1 MSETC
6 TVCGRG
12 FEVQFRYQM
21 EERDNAFSFFCSQAC
36 HGKSLR
42 GETTSGVVCNCCN
55 KRFVVELVSQVVRI
69 KGEAKYACSE
79 GCRTQLLAEAGGLRL
94 GSMMAPPPVAAT
106 PAPPVTVAPAILP
119 PRPAAPPIP
128 VAARPVPPPPPMA
141 ARSSAP
147 PAPSVPRPSAP
158 PRSVPPVAA
167 RPASVPAAA
176 PAAPPV
182 ASASTPEPSTLA
194 PTPPPMPV
202 ADSQARVTAMRTM
215 AGPRRMAIFN
225 HKGGTGKTTTS
236 VSIAAGLALK
246 GYRVLLVDTDSQGNV
261 AVSLGVKS
269 EKTLYHCLV
278 MGLKPQDVAVK
289 VRENFDV
296 LPSNETLAAA
306 ELYLAG
312 RQNRDR
318 ILRDRL
324 VQASSHYDV
333 ILLDCSPSLSLL
345 NQNALVFADG
355 ILVPVACDFLSL
367 VGVRQVIKTVKNVNA
382 LLHHPVQIHGV
393 LPTFYDAR
401 ARICRDAW
409 GTLKEHFGERCFQP
423 IRSTTRIKEAPAQ
436 GKTIFE
442 YAPDSHAAFDYQRV
456 VERLVT
462 GRCADVD
469 IDAAGKADESDDE
482 AMTG

>member
-1 MSETC
+1 MAGMSETC

-21 EERDNAFSFFCSQAC
+21 EERDNAFSFFCSQDC

-42 GETTSGVVCNCCN
+42 GETTSGVVCSCCN
-55 KRFVVELVSQVVRI
+55 KRFVVDLVSQVVRI
-69 KGEAKYACSE
+69 KGEARYACTDS
-79 GCRTQLLAEAGGLRL
+79 CRSQLLAEASGLRL
-94 GSMMAPPPVAAT
+94 GNASLPVPVPVPVPVAV
-106 PAPPVTVAPAILP
+106 PAPAP
-119 PRPAAPPIP
+119 
-128 VAARPVPPPPPMA
+128 
-141 ARSSAP
+141 
-147 PAPSVPRPSAP
+147 
-158 PRSVPPVAA
+158 AA
-167 RPASVPAAA
+167 RPAPPESTSRVAALR
-176 PAAPPV
+176 
-182 ASASTPEPSTLA
+182 PSIN
-194 PTPPPMPV
+194 
-202 ADSQARVTAMRTM
+202 
-215 AGPRRMAIFN
+215 GPRRMAIFN

-236 VSIAAGLALK
+236 VSVAAGLALR
-246 GYRVLLVDTDSQGNV
+246 GYKVLLVDTDSQGNV
-261 AVSLGVKS
+261 GVSLGLKS
-269 EKTLYHCLV
+269 DKTLYHVLV
-278 MGLKPQDVAVK
+278 MGLRAQDVAVN
-289 VRENFDV
+289 VRENLDV

-318 ILRDRL
+318 VLRDRL
-324 VQASSHYDV
+324 VAASQHYDV

-367 VGVRQVIKTVKNVNA
+367 VGVRQVIKTVKNVNS

-409 GTLKEHFGERCFQP
+409 GTLKEHFGDRCFQP
-423 IRSTTRIKEAPAQ
+423 VRATTKIKEAPAQ

-442 YAPDSHAAFDYQRV
+442 YAPDSHAASDYQSV

-462 GRCADVD
+462 GRAPSVDVD
-469 IDAAGKADESDDE
+469 DARADAEE

>member
-1 MSETC
+1 MRETC

-55 KRFVVELVSQVVRI
+55 KRFVVELVSQVVRL
-69 KGEAKYACSE
+69 KGEARYACSE

-94 GSMMAPPPVAAT
+94 GSAMAPAPVA
-106 PAPPVTVAPAILP
+106 VP
-119 PRPAAPPIP
+119 PRPAPPPLPISAAPRPAPVPMPPATLPATP
-128 VAARPVPPPPPMA
+128 VAIAASEPASVSPPAPAPAPAPASA
-141 ARSSAP
+141 APAP
-147 PAPSVPRPSAP
+147 PAA
-158 PRSVPPVAA
+158 
-167 RPASVPAAA
+167 
-176 PAAPPV
+176 
-182 ASASTPEPSTLA
+182 
-194 PTPPPMPV
+194 TPPE
-202 ADSQARVTAMRTM
+202 SSSRVTAMRPF
-215 AGPRRMAIFN
+215 AGPRRLAIFN

-261 AVSLGVKS
+261 GVSLGVKA

-289 VRENFDV
+289 VRENLDV

-324 VQASSHYDV
+324 VAASAHYDV
-333 ILLDCSPSLSLL
+333 VLLDCSPSLSLL

-367 VGVRQVIKTVKNVNA
+367 VGVRQVIKTVKNVNS

-409 GTLKEHFGERCFQP
+409 GTMKEHFG
-423 IRSTTRIKEAPAQ
+423 
-436 GKTIFE
+436 
-442 YAPDSHAAFDYQRV
+442 
-456 VERLVT
+456 
-462 GRCADVD
+462 
-469 IDAAGKADESDDE
+469 
-482 AMTG
+482 